1 MKGKGVKRVLAVV
14 AGLLGMSLFVYGQE
28 FTIKFATVAPDGSTW
43 MNIMREYDAVVRKES
58 GGRVGFRIYP
68 GQVMGDE
75 SAVLRKIRVGQ
86 LQAGGFTGVGL
97 GDVAPMVR
105 ILDTPF
111 LVDSAAE
118 SDYLYSKFG
127 AEFEKAF
134 EDGGYVLLGW
144 VEVGFVHVFTK
155 RIITKPEDLSSLRM
169 WTWEGDPVSAAAFSA
184 LDLNPIPLSITDV
197 YSSLQTGLID
207 AFYTPPLAALAL
219 QWFTQVKYV
228 VGAPLANSAG
238 AVLISKRYFD
248 KMPEDLREIVMRNGR
263 KFMAELTTLSRRDNA
278 KAMET
283 LIKQGLE
290 VIPVNQRDLK
300 TYVDAGEVARQMLAG
315 KLYSKD
321 FLERIEQALREY
333 RTTSGATR

>member
-1 MKGKGVKRVLAVV
+1 MKGRRVRRILAVIM
-14 AGLLGMSLFVYGQE
+14 GLIGMTLVGLGQE
-28 FTIKFATVAPDGSTW
+28 FIIKFATVAPEGSTW
-43 MNIMREYDAVVRKES
+43 MNVMKDYDAAVRKES

-97 GDVAPMVR
+97 GDVAPLVR

-111 LVDSAAE
+111 LVNSAQE

-127 AEFEKAF
+127 KEFEQAF

-144 VEVGFVHVFTK
+144 AEVGFVHVFTK
-155 RIITKPEDLSSLRM
+155 KKISKPEDLSSLKM
-169 WTWEGDPVSAAAFSA
+169 WTWEGDPVAAAAFSA
-184 LDLNPIPLSITDV
+184 LDMNPIPLSITDV

-207 AFYTPPLAALAL
+207 AFYTPPLAAVAL

-228 VGAPLANSAG
+228 VRVPLANSAG
-238 AVLISKRYFD
+238 AVLVSKRFFD
-248 KMPEDLREIVMRNGR
+248 KMPPDLQEILLRNGR
-263 KFMAELTTLSRRDNA
+263 KYMADLTTLSRRDNV

-283 LIKQGLE
+283 LLKQGIE
-290 VIPVNQRDLK
+290 EIVVDKGDLK
-300 TYVDAGEVARQMLAG
+300 TYVDAGERARQMLVG
-315 KLYSKD
+315 KLYTKE
-321 FLERIEQALREY
+321 FLARVEQALRDY
-333 RTTSGATR
+333 RASSGASR